1 MRIALPGVCLRMVA
15 GSCNPG
21 DVLSEVEVGRE
32 LRRSVDLQMIN
43 IHNKKA
49 LKGADLT

>member
-1 MRIALPGVCLRMVA
+1 MRQDVGR
-15 GSCNPG
+15 GNPG
-21 DVLSEVEVGRE
+21 DVLSEVEVGRG